1 MTPLHVVIL
10 AAGHG
15 KRMRS
20 SLPKVLHLLAGRP
33 LLSYVVGA
41 ANALGAA
48 RVHVVH
54 GYGGDR
60 VREVMAA
67 ADVAWVEQPEQLGTG
82 HAVVSA
88 MPGIPD
94 EATVLVLYGDVPL
107 VNRTTLHETATL
119 AAGSGI
125 ALITAAVDDPT
136 GYGRIV
142 RDPDGHVR
150 GIVEEGDATEEQR
163 NIAEI
168 NTGILAARARKLRDW
183 LQRVGRDNAQGEH
196 YLTDIVA
203 LAVEDGLSVRT
214 VPPEAIEEV
223 LGVNDRVQLAALERF
238 HQRRLADGLMRDGAS
253 LADPARIDI
262 RGRVRT
268 GSDVFIDVNVV
279 FEGEVQLGNG
289 VSIGPGCVIKDTV
302 IGRDT
307 EVRAHCVIEGAHVGV
322 ACSIGPF
329 ARLRPDTRMS
339 RDARI
344 GNFVE
349 VKNATIG
356 EGSKASHLTY
366 IGDSRIGRDVNV
378 GAGVVTCNYDGAE
391 KHTTVIGDNAFIG
404 SGVMLVA
411 PVTVHAGATIGAGST
426 IGKDAPADALT
437 LSRAPQRTFGDWKR
451 PRKG

>member
-10 AAGHG
+10 AAGQG
-15 KRMRS
+15 RRMRS

-33 LLSYVVGA
+33 LLSYVLEA
-41 ANALGAA
+41 ANGLGAA

-54 GYGGDR
+54 GYAGGV
-60 VREVMAA
+60 VREAMTG
-67 ADVAWVEQPEQLGTG
+67 ADVEWVEQSEQLGTG
-82 HAVVSA
+82 HALALA

-94 EATVLVLYGDVPL
+94 DATVLVLNGDVPL
-107 VNRTTLHETATL
+107 VNPTTLHETATL
-119 AAGSGI
+119 AGGTGM
-125 ALITAAVDDPT
+125 ALVTAVVDEPR

-142 RDPDGHVR
+142 RDHDGHVR
-150 GIVEEGDATEEQR
+150 GIVEERDATEEQR

-168 NTGILAARARKLRDW
+168 YAGILAAHGGKLRSW
-183 LQRVGRDNAQGEH
+183 LQGMNRDNAQGE
-196 YLTDIVA
+196 YLITDVIA
-203 LAVEDGLSVRT
+203 HAVEDGLSVRT
-214 VPPEAIEEV
+214 VPPETIVEV

-238 HQRRLADGLMRDGAS
+238 HQRRLAEALMRDGAS

-268 GSDVFIDVNVV
+268 GSDVFIDVNAV
-279 FEGEVQLGNG
+279 FEGDVQLGDR
-289 VSIGPGCVIKDTV
+289 VSIGPGCVIKDTA
-302 IGRDT
+302 IERDT

-322 ACSIGPF
+322 ACRIGPF

-356 EGSKASHLTY
+356 EGSKANHLTY

-378 GAGVVTCNYDGAE
+378 GAGVVTCNYDGAH

-426 IGKDAPADALT
+426 VGKDVPPDALALT
-437 LSRAPQRTFGDWKR
+437 RAPQRTFEGWKR
-451 PRKG
+451 PRKS

>member
-1 MTPLHVVIL
+1 MTTLHVVIL
-10 AAGHG
+10 AAGQG
-15 KRMRS
+15 RRMRS

-33 LLSYVVGA
+33 LLSYVIEATNG
-41 ANALGAA
+41 LGAA

-54 GYGGDR
+54 GYAGGV
-60 VREVMAA
+60 VREAMSG
-67 ADVAWVEQPEQLGTG
+67 ADVEWVEQSEQLGTG
-82 HAVVSA
+82 HALALA

-94 EATVLVLYGDVPL
+94 DATVLVLNGDVPL
-107 VNRTTLHETATL
+107 VNPTTLHETATL
-119 AAGSGI
+119 AGGTGM
-125 ALITAAVDDPT
+125 ALVTAVVDEPR

-142 RDPDGHVR
+142 RDRDGHVR
-150 GIVEEGDATEEQR
+150 GIVEERDANEEQR
-163 NIAEI
+163 NIAEVYA
-168 NTGILAARARKLRDW
+168 GILAAHGGKLRSW
-183 LQRVGRDNAQGEH
+183 LQGMNRDNAQGE
-196 YLTDIVA
+196 YLITDVIA
-203 LAVEDGLSVRT
+203 HAVEDGLSIRT
-214 VPPEAIEEV
+214 VPPETIVEV

-238 HQRRLADGLMRDGAS
+238 HQRRLAEALMRDGAS

-268 GSDVFIDVNVV
+268 GSDVFIDVNAV
-279 FEGEVQLGNG
+279 FEGDVQLGDR
-289 VSIGPGCVIKDTV
+289 VSIGPGCVIRDTA
-302 IGRDT
+302 IERDT
-307 EVRAHCVIEGAHVGV
+307 EVRAHCVIDGAHVGV
-322 ACSIGPF
+322 ACRIGPF

-356 EGSKASHLTY
+356 EGSKANHLTY

-378 GAGVVTCNYDGAE
+378 GAGVVTCNYDGAH

-437 LSRAPQRTFGDWKR
+437 LTRAPQRTFEGWKR
-451 PRKG
+451 PRKD